1 MKLYVQIFK
10 DGNFGNCRFDV
21 VSIPNNQITVYELKQ
36 ILYGKYGVHHS
47 NQRLTVKMCNKQFV
61 IMSNE
66 YPLNFFFIKEK
77 SIIYVE
83 FIKAQ
88 SKMEEIS
95 QKMKRRDI
103 KSKYLNSLGILR
115 RCPPMEIIK
124 ESTIEDIE
132 DDYKSSITNASSYSM
147 VKKNRKVFKNSPPKE
162 FHKVILDRLNKAIM
176 TNNIDEF
183 REILDNR
190 YDFID
195 INKPIDKYQK
205 YSPIHYA
212 ALYGYFEMV
221 QDLIEKYKADVNL
234 VSSDKSDK
242 WSALHLS
249 SFKGYIEVV
258 NILLQCKE
266 TNCDLCLPKI
276 GTALHCACKRN
287 NFKIVS
293 LLLHKCDPKIRNDEG
308 KLPIDITND
317 SNIKK
322 LLDKIMNGNRINYS
336 NNIEN
341 GDESDVKNKHDNN
354 INTTNNN
361 NSHKKGN
368 CNSRFQFLNNISGIP
383 TQPPKYVGFLY
394 KKGKYL
400 PHYNLRYVQLD
411 PLKGLFFRYAKK
423 EDYPSKPLEVL
434 LLKDFINSKMSN
446 DSSQKYFYLE
456 ATFLPNQ
463 NHLFRF
469 ESKEA
474 CNNWNDA
481 INKCSSYTKYW
492 DNLSKKYMD
501 IPLYLTTLSSDIV
514 EINYQNGENIV
525 IESKKNGES
534 NQVQKKKQRRKNP
547 YTNREEDYKLL
558 EDPLLNNTTVGFNSF
573 TILDCLGA
581 GSFGKV
587 FKVRMKS
594 NGEIYAMKVINKKFL
609 MKNNQLRYALTE
621 CSVLK
626 QATSPFILTLYY
638 SFQTP
643 ENLYMIIDYCPGGDL
658 NFHIIQN
665 LFEED
670 EARFYIAE
678 LILGIEHLHE
688 LDIIYR
694 DLKPENI
701 LINEDNHI
709 KLADFGLAK
718 EGVTDIQNTKSFV
731 GSPAYLAPEMLMR
744 KGVGKSADIYGIGAV
759 LYEMI
764 CGTPPFFSNNIK
776 ILYKNISQSKLMLH
790 DYFSDEL
797 KDLLSQLLCRDPN
810 KRIGVSDKNELK
822 NHEWFKDID
831 WDKLAKKQIDP
842 PLNLVEIKK
851 SLDHNANANNDM
863 KINLEDQDYTN
874 ENKGFKRISNFTFIR
889 NDNKK

>member
-1 MKLYVQIFK
+1 MKLYIQIFK
-10 DGNFGNCRFDV
+10 DGNFGNCRFDIV
-21 VSIPNNQITVYELKQ
+21 VIPNNQITVFDLKE
-36 ILYGKYGVHHS
+36 ILYGKYGVNHS

-61 IMSNE
+61 IMPNE

-88 SKMEEIS
+88 SEMEENS
-95 QKMKRRDI
+95 QKKKRRDI
-103 KSKYLNSLGILR
+103 KAKYLNSLGFFH
-115 RCPPMEIIK
+115 RCPPMDIIK

-132 DDYKSSITNASSYSM
+132 DDYKSSNLNVNNHSLIKRNR
-147 VKKNRKVFKNSPPKE
+147 VKTKNSPSKE
-162 FHKVILDRLNKAIM
+162 YHKAIKERLNKAIM
-176 TNNIDEF
+176 GNNLEEF
-183 REILDNR
+183 REILDNK
-190 YDFID
+190 YEFID
-195 INKPIDKYQK
+195 INKPIDKFQK

-212 ALYGYFEMV
+212 ALYGYFEMMK
-221 QDLIEKYKADVNL
+221 DLVEKYKADVNL
-234 VSSDKSDK
+234 ISSDK

-249 SFKGYIEVV
+249 SYKGYVEVV
-258 NILLQCKE
+258 NILIQNKDI
-266 TNCDLCLPKI
+266 NCDLCLPRI

-293 LLLHKCDPKIRNDEG
+293 LLLHKCDPRITNDEG

-317 SNIKK
+317 ANIKK
-322 LLDKIMNGNRINYS
+322 LLNKIMFPNKINS
-336 NNIEN
+336 NKNSIDN
-341 GDESDVKNKHDNN
+341 YDESELKVKNDNY
-354 INTTNNN
+354 INTNI
-361 NSHKKGN
+361 HKRGN
-368 CNSRFQFLNNISGIP
+368 YNSRFQFLNNLTGVP
-383 TQPPKYVGFLY
+383 EQPPKYIGSIY
-394 KKGKYL
+394 KKGKVL
-400 PHYNLRYVQLD
+400 PHYNLRYAQLD
-411 PLKGLFFRYAKK
+411 PVKGLFLRYAQQS
-423 EDYPSKPLEVL
+423 DYPAKPLEVL
-434 LLKDFINSKMSN
+434 LLKDFINSRMSN

-456 ATFLPNQ
+456 ITFQ
-463 NHLFRF
+463 SNHLYRF

-474 CNNWNDA
+474 CTQWNDA
-481 INKCSSYTKYW
+481 INKCSTYTKYW
-492 DNLSKKYMD
+492 DNLSKKYVD
-501 IPLYLTTLSSDIV
+501 VPFYLSTLSSDVI
-514 EINYQNGENIV
+514 EIKCQNGELKT
-525 IESKKNGES
+525 IESNKNKEKDKE
-534 NQVQKKKQRRKNP
+534 NTQIQKKKPRRRNP

-558 EDPLLNNTTVGFNSF
+558 EDPILNNSTIGFNSF
-573 TILDCLGA
+573 TIEDCLGA

-594 NGEIYAMKVINKKFL
+594 NGEIYAMKVINKRFL
-609 MKNNQLRYALTE
+609 MKNNQLRYAITE

-688 LDIIYR
+688 LNIIYR

-718 EGVTDIQNTKSFV
+718 EGVNDVQSTKSFV
-731 GSPAYLAPEMLMR
+731 GSPAYLSPEMLNR
-744 KGVGKSADIYGIGAV
+744 RGVGKSADIYGIGAV

-797 KDLLSQLLCRDPN
+797 KDLLTQLLCRDPN

-831 WDKLAKKQIDP
+831 WDKLAKKQIEP
-842 PLNLVEIKK
+842 PLNLVEMKK
-851 SLDHNANANNDM
+851 RLDNKDNSEL
-863 KINLEDQDYTN
+863 KINFEDKDYTN
-874 ENKGFKRISNFTFIR
+874 DNKAFKRISKFTFIR
-889 NDNKK
+889 PDVNK

>member
-1 MKLYVQIFK
+1 MKLYIQIFK

-21 VSIPNNQITVYELKQ
+21 VVIPSNQMTVYELKQ
-36 ILYGKYGVHHS
+36 ILYGKYGVNQS

-61 IMSNE
+61 IMPNE

-95 QKMKRRDI
+95 QKIKRRDI
-103 KSKYLNSLGILR
+103 KSKYLRSLGILQC
-115 RCPPMEIIK
+115 CPPMEPIK

-132 DDYKSSITNASSYSM
+132 DDYKSSNSNM
-147 VKKNRKVFKNSPPKE
+147 NLNLVKKNRIKFKNSPPKE
-162 FHKVILDRLNKAIM
+162 YHKAIKERLNKAIM
-176 TNNIDEF
+176 GNNLDEF
-183 REILDNR
+183 REIMDNR

-195 INKPIDKYQK
+195 INKPIDKFQK
-205 YSPIHYA
+205 FSPIHYA
-212 ALYGYFEMV
+212 ALYGYFEMM
-221 QDLIEKYKADVNL
+221 QDLIQKYKADVNL
-234 VSSDKSDK
+234 ISSDK

-249 SFKGYIEVV
+249 SYKGYVEVV
-258 NILLQCKE
+258 NILIQCKE

-293 LLLHKCDPKIRNDEG
+293 LLLHKCDPRITNDDG
-308 KLPIDITND
+308 KLPIEVTND
-317 SNIKK
+317 ANIKK
-322 LLDKIMNGNRINYS
+322 LLNKIMYPNRITS
-336 NNIEN
+336 NNTSMEN
-341 GDESDVKNKHDNN
+341 GDESDLKVKNDNN
-354 INTTNNN
+354 IN
-361 NSHKKGN
+361 HKKGN
-368 CNSRFQFLNNISGIP
+368 YNSKFQFLNYLSGVP
-383 TQPPKYVGFLY
+383 NLPPKFIGFLY
-394 KKGKYL
+394 KKGNIL

-411 PLKGLFFRYAKK
+411 PLKGLFLRYAQKS
-423 EDYPSKPLEVL
+423 DYPTKPLEVL
-434 LLKDFINSKMSN
+434 LLKDFINCKVSN

-456 ATFLPNQ
+456 ATFSSS
-463 NHLFRF
+463 HLYRF
-469 ESKEA
+469 ESREA
-474 CNNWNDA
+474 CNKWNDA
-481 INKCSSYTKYW
+481 INKCSTYAKYW
-492 DNLSKKYMD
+492 ENISKKY
-501 IPLYLTTLSSDIV
+501 IEVPLYLSTLKSDIM
-514 EINYQNGENIV
+514 EINCQNGEIKT
-525 IESKKNGES
+525 IESKNNNNNNKEA
-534 NQVQKKKQRRKNP
+534 NQIQKKKQRRKNP
-547 YTNREEDYKLL
+547 YANKEEDYKLL
-558 EDPLLNNTTVGFNSF
+558 EDPILNNTNVGFNSF

-594 NGEIYAMKVINKKFL
+594 NGEIYAMKVINKRFL
-609 MKNNQLRYALTE
+609 MKNNQLRYAITE
-621 CSVLK
+621 CNVLK

-701 LINEDNHI
+701 LINDDNHI

-718 EGVTDIQNTKSFV
+718 EGVNEGQSTKSFV

-797 KDLLSQLLCRDPN
+797 KDLLTQLLCRDPN
-810 KRIGVSDKNELK
+810 KRIGVMDKNELK

-831 WDKLAKKQIDP
+831 WDKLAKKQIEP
-842 PLNLVEIKK
+842 PLNLVEMKQK
-851 SLDHNANANNDM
+851 LDNKNNSEL
-863 KINLEDQDYTN
+863 KINFEDKDYTADN
-874 ENKGFKRISNFTFIR
+874 RGFKRISKFTFIR
-889 NDNKK
+889 PDVNK

>member
-1 MKLYVQIFK
+1 MKLYIQIFK
-10 DGNFGNCRFDV
+10 DGNFGNCSFDIV
-21 VSIPNNQITVYELKQ
+21 CAPNNQITVFELKE
-36 ILYGKYGVHHS
+36 ILYGKYGVNHS

-61 IMSNE
+61 IMPNE

-103 KSKYLNSLGILR
+103 KSKYLKSLGILQ

-132 DDYKSSITNASSYSM
+132 DDYKSSNTNINNYNII
-147 VKKNRKVFKNSPPKE
+147 KKNKKKFKNSPPKE
-162 FHKVILDRLNKAIM
+162 YHKAIQDRLNKAIM
-176 TNNIDEF
+176 GNNLDEF
-183 REILDNR
+183 REIMDNR

-195 INKPIDKYQK
+195 INKPIDKFQK

-212 ALYGYFEMV
+212 ALYGYFEMM
-221 QDLIEKYKADVNL
+221 QDLIDKYKADVNL
-234 VSSDKSDK
+234 ISSDK

-249 SFKGYIEVV
+249 SYKGYVEVV
-258 NILLQCKE
+258 NILIQYKE

-293 LLLHKCDPKIRNDEG
+293 LLLHKCDPRITNDEG
-308 KLPIDITND
+308 KLPIEITND
-317 SNIKK
+317 ANIKK
-322 LLDKIMNGNRINYS
+322 LINKIMYPNRINS
-336 NNIEN
+336 NNN
-341 GDESDVKNKHDNN
+341 SSDYNDESDLKVKNDNN
-354 INTTNNN
+354 INNNI
-361 NSHKKGN
+361 HKKGN
-368 CNSRFQFLNNISGIP
+368 YNSRFQFLNNLSAIP
-383 TQPPKYVGFLY
+383 SLPPKYVGFVY
-394 KKGKYL
+394 KKGKIL

-411 PLKGLFFRYAKK
+411 PIKGLFLRYAQKA
-423 EDYPSKPLEVL
+423 DYPVKPLEVL
-434 LLKDFINSKMSN
+434 LLKDFINCKISN
-446 DSSQKYFYLE
+446 DSSEKFFYLE
-456 ATFLPNQ
+456 ATFTS
-463 NHLFRF
+463 NHLYRF
-469 ESKEA
+469 ESREA
-474 CNNWNDA
+474 CNKWNDA
-481 INKCSSYTKYW
+481 INKCSTYAKYW
-492 DNLSKKYMD
+492 ENISKKH
-501 IPLYLTTLSSDIV
+501 IEVPLYLSTLNTDVI
-514 EINYQNGENIV
+514 EINCQNGEMKT
-525 IESKKNGES
+525 IESKNKGES
-534 NQVQKKKQRRKNP
+534 NQIQKKKPRRKNP
-547 YTNREEDYKLL
+547 YANREEDYKLL
-558 EDPLLNNTTVGFNSF
+558 EDPILNNTTVGFNSF

-594 NGEIYAMKVINKKFL
+594 NGEIYAMKVINKRFL
-609 MKNNQLRYALTE
+609 MKNNQLRYAITE
-621 CSVLK
+621 CNVLK

-670 EARFYIAE
+670 EARFYISE

-701 LINEDNHI
+701 LINDDNHI

-718 EGVTDIQNTKSFV
+718 EGVNDVQSSKSFV

-810 KRIGVSDKNELK
+810 KRIGVMDKNELK

-831 WDKLAKKQIDP
+831 WDKLAKKQIEP
-842 PLNLVEIKK
+842 PLDLVEMKK
-851 SLDHNANANNDM
+851 RLDHKVNTEL
-863 KINLEDQDYTN
+863 KINFEDKDYTDDN
-874 ENKGFKRISNFTFIR
+874 RGFKRISKFTFIR
-889 NDNKK
+889 QDVNK

>member
-1 MKLYVQIFK
+1 MKLYIQIFK

-21 VSIPNNQITVYELKQ
+21 VVIPNNQISVYELKQ
-36 ILYGKYGVHHS
+36 ILYGKYGVNHS

-103 KSKYLNSLGILR
+103 KSKYLKSLGILQ

-132 DDYKSSITNASSYSM
+132 DDYKSSNTNINNYNII
-147 VKKNRKVFKNSPPKE
+147 KKNKKKFKNSPPKE
-162 FHKVILDRLNKAIM
+162 YHKAIQDRLNKAIM
-176 TNNIDEF
+176 GNNLDEF
-183 REILDNR
+183 REIMDNR
-190 YDFID
+190 SDFID
-195 INKPIDKYQK
+195 INKPIDKFQK

-212 ALYGYFEMV
+212 ALYGYFEMM
-221 QDLIEKYKADVNL
+221 QDLIDKYKADVNL
-234 VSSDKSDK
+234 ISSDK

-249 SFKGYIEVV
+249 SYKGYVEVV
-258 NILLQCKE
+258 NILIQYKE

-293 LLLHKCDPKIRNDEG
+293 LLLHKCDPRITNDEG
-308 KLPIDITND
+308 KLPIEITND
-317 SNIKK
+317 ANIKK
-322 LLDKIMNGNRINYS
+322 LINKIMYPNRINS
-336 NNIEN
+336 NNN
-341 GDESDVKNKHDNN
+341 SSDYNDESDLKVKNDNN
-354 INTTNNN
+354 INNNI
-361 NSHKKGN
+361 HKKGN
-368 CNSRFQFLNNISGIP
+368 YNSRFQFLNNLSAIP
-383 TQPPKYVGFLY
+383 SLPPKYVGFVY
-394 KKGKYL
+394 KKGKIL

-411 PLKGLFFRYAKK
+411 PIKGLFLRYAQKA
-423 EDYPSKPLEVL
+423 DYPVKPLEVL
-434 LLKDFINSKMSN
+434 LLKDFINCKISN
-446 DSSQKYFYLE
+446 DSSEKFFYLE
-456 ATFLPNQ
+456 ATFTS
-463 NHLFRF
+463 NHLYRF
-469 ESKEA
+469 ESREA
-474 CNNWNDA
+474 CNKWNDA
-481 INKCSSYTKYW
+481 INKCSTYAKYW
-492 DNLSKKYMD
+492 ENISKKH
-501 IPLYLTTLSSDIV
+501 IEVPLYLSTLNTDVI
-514 EINYQNGENIV
+514 EINCQNGEMKT
-525 IESKKNGES
+525 IESKNKGES
-534 NQVQKKKQRRKNP
+534 NQIQKKKPRRKNP
-547 YTNREEDYKLL
+547 YANREEDYKLL
-558 EDPLLNNTTVGFNSF
+558 EDPILNNTTVGFNSF

-594 NGEIYAMKVINKKFL
+594 NGEIYAMKVINKRFL
-609 MKNNQLRYALTE
+609 MKNNQLRYAITE
-621 CSVLK
+621 CNVLK

-670 EARFYIAE
+670 EARFYISE

-701 LINEDNHI
+701 LINDDNHI

-718 EGVTDIQNTKSFV
+718 EGVNDVQSSKSFV

-810 KRIGVSDKNELK
+810 KRIGVMDKNELK

-831 WDKLAKKQIDP
+831 WDKLAKKQIEP
-842 PLNLVEIKK
+842 PLDLVEMKK
-851 SLDHNANANNDM
+851 RLDHKVNTEL
-863 KINLEDQDYTN
+863 KINFEDKDYTDDN
-874 ENKGFKRISNFTFIR
+874 RGFKRISKFTFIR
-889 NDNKK
+889 QDVNK

>member
-1 MKLYVQIFK
+1 MKLYIQIFK

-21 VSIPNNQITVYELKQ
+21 VVIPNNQISVYELKQ
-36 ILYGKYGVHHS
+36 ILYGKYGVNHS

-103 KSKYLNSLGILR
+103 KSKYLKSLGILQ

-132 DDYKSSITNASSYSM
+132 DDYKSSNTNINNYNII
-147 VKKNRKVFKNSPPKE
+147 KKNKKKFKNSPPKE
-162 FHKVILDRLNKAIM
+162 YHKAIQDRLNKSIM
-176 TNNIDEF
+176 GNNLDEF
-183 REILDNR
+183 REIMDNR

-195 INKPIDKYQK
+195 INKPIDKFQK

-212 ALYGYFEMV
+212 ALYGYFEMM
-221 QDLIEKYKADVNL
+221 QDLIDKYKADVNL
-234 VSSDKSDK
+234 ISSDK

-249 SFKGYIEVV
+249 SYKGYVEVV
-258 NILLQCKE
+258 NILIQYKE

-293 LLLHKCDPKIRNDEG
+293 LLLHKCDPRITNDEG
-308 KLPIDITND
+308 KLPIEITND
-317 SNIKK
+317 ANIKK
-322 LLDKIMNGNRINYS
+322 LINKIMYPNRINS
-336 NNIEN
+336 NNN
-341 GDESDVKNKHDNN
+341 SSDYNDESDLKVKNDNN
-354 INTTNNN
+354 INNNI
-361 NSHKKGN
+361 HKKGN
-368 CNSRFQFLNNISGIP
+368 YNSRFQFLNNLSAIP
-383 TQPPKYVGFLY
+383 SLPPKYVGFVY
-394 KKGKYL
+394 KKGKIL

-411 PLKGLFFRYAKK
+411 PIKGLFLRYAQKA
-423 EDYPSKPLEVL
+423 DYPVKPLEVL
-434 LLKDFINSKMSN
+434 LLKDFINCKISN
-446 DSSQKYFYLE
+446 DSSEKFFYLE
-456 ATFLPNQ
+456 ATFTS
-463 NHLFRF
+463 NHLYRF
-469 ESKEA
+469 ESREA
-474 CNNWNDA
+474 CNKWNDA
-481 INKCSSYTKYW
+481 INKCSTYAKYW
-492 DNLSKKYMD
+492 ENISKKH
-501 IPLYLTTLSSDIV
+501 IEVPLYLSTLNTDII
-514 EINYQNGENIV
+514 EINCQNGEMKT
-525 IESKKNGES
+525 IESKNKGES
-534 NQVQKKKQRRKNP
+534 NQIQKKKPRRKNP
-547 YTNREEDYKLL
+547 YANREEDYKLL
-558 EDPLLNNTTVGFNSF
+558 EDPILNNTTVGFNSF

-594 NGEIYAMKVINKKFL
+594 NGEIYAMKVINKRFL
-609 MKNNQLRYALTE
+609 MKNNQLRYAITE
-621 CSVLK
+621 CNVLK

-670 EARFYIAE
+670 EARFYISE

-701 LINEDNHI
+701 LINDDNHI

-718 EGVTDIQNTKSFV
+718 EGVNDVQSSKSFV

-810 KRIGVSDKNELK
+810 KRIGVMDKNELK

-831 WDKLAKKQIDP
+831 WDKLAKKQIEP
-842 PLNLVEIKK
+842 PLDLVEMKK
-851 SLDHNANANNDM
+851 RLDHKVNTEL
-863 KINLEDQDYTN
+863 KINFEDKDYTDDN
-874 ENKGFKRISNFTFIR
+874 RGFKRISKFTFIR
-889 NDNKK
+889 QDVNK

>member
-103 KSKYLNSLGILR
+103 KSKYLKSLGILQ

-132 DDYKSSITNASSYSM
+132 DDYKSSNTNINNYNII
-147 VKKNRKVFKNSPPKE
+147 KKNKKKFKNSPPKE
-162 FHKVILDRLNKAIM
+162 YHKAIQDRLNKAIM
-176 TNNIDEF
+176 GNNLDEF
-183 REILDNR
+183 REIMDNR

-195 INKPIDKYQK
+195 INKPIDKFQK

-212 ALYGYFEMV
+212 ALYGYFEMM
-221 QDLIEKYKADVNL
+221 QDLIDKYKADVNL
-234 VSSDKSDK
+234 ISSDK

-249 SFKGYIEVV
+249 SYKGYVEVV
-258 NILLQCKE
+258 NILIQYKE

-293 LLLHKCDPKIRNDEG
+293 LLLHKCDPRITNDEG
-308 KLPIDITND
+308 KLPIEITND
-317 SNIKK
+317 ANIKK
-322 LLDKIMNGNRINYS
+322 LINKIMYPNRINS
-336 NNIEN
+336 NNN
-341 GDESDVKNKHDNN
+341 SSDYNDESDLKVKNDNN
-354 INTTNNN
+354 INNNI
-361 NSHKKGN
+361 HKKGN
-368 CNSRFQFLNNISGIP
+368 YNSRFQFLNNLSAIP
-383 TQPPKYVGFLY
+383 SLPPKYVGFVY
-394 KKGKYL
+394 KKGKIL

-411 PLKGLFFRYAKK
+411 PIKGLFLRYAQKA
-423 EDYPSKPLEVL
+423 DYPVKPLEVL
-434 LLKDFINSKMSN
+434 LLKDFINCKISN
-446 DSSQKYFYLE
+446 DSSEKFFYLE
-456 ATFLPNQ
+456 ATFTS
-463 NHLFRF
+463 NHLYRF
-469 ESKEA
+469 ESREA
-474 CNNWNDA
+474 CNKWNDA
-481 INKCSSYTKYW
+481 INKCSTYAKYW
-492 DNLSKKYMD
+492 ENISKKH
-501 IPLYLTTLSSDIV
+501 IEVPLYLSTLNTDVI
-514 EINYQNGENIV
+514 EINCQNGEMKT
-525 IESKKNGES
+525 IESKNKGES
-534 NQVQKKKQRRKNP
+534 NQIQKKKPRRKNP
-547 YTNREEDYKLL
+547 YANREEDYKLL
-558 EDPLLNNTTVGFNSF
+558 EDPILNNTTVGFNSF

-594 NGEIYAMKVINKKFL
+594 NGEIYAMKVINKRFL
-609 MKNNQLRYALTE
+609 MKNNQLRYAITE
-621 CSVLK
+621 CNVLK

-670 EARFYIAE
+670 EARFYISE

-701 LINEDNHI
+701 LINDDNHI

-718 EGVTDIQNTKSFV
+718 EGVNDVQSSKSFV

-810 KRIGVSDKNELK
+810 KRIGVMDKNELK

-831 WDKLAKKQIDP
+831 WDKLAKKQIEP
-842 PLNLVEIKK
+842 PLDLVEMKK
-851 SLDHNANANNDM
+851 RLDHKVNTEL
-863 KINLEDQDYTN
+863 KINFEDKDYTDDN
-874 ENKGFKRISNFTFIR
+874 RGFKRISKFTFIR
-889 NDNKK
+889 QDVNK

>member
-1 MKLYVQIFK
+1 MKLYIQIFK
-10 DGNFGNCRFDV
+10 DGNFGNCSFDV
-21 VSIPNNQITVYELKQ
+21 VIIPNNEITVIELKQ
-36 ILYGKYGVHHS
+36 ILYGKYGVNHS

-61 IMSNE
+61 IMPNE

-95 QKMKRRDI
+95 QKIKRRNI
-103 KSKYLNSLGILR
+103 KSKYLKSLGILQ

-132 DDYKSSITNASSYSM
+132 DDYKASNSNINNHNQL
-147 VKKNRKVFKNSPPKE
+147 KKNKMRFKNSPPKE
-162 FHKVILDRLNKAIM
+162 YHKAILERLNKAIM
-176 TNNIDEF
+176 GNNLEEF
-183 REILDNR
+183 REIMDNR

-205 YSPIHYA
+205 YSPIHYT
-212 ALYGYFEMV
+212 ALYGYFEMMK
-221 QDLIEKYKADVNL
+221 DLIEKYKADVNL
-234 VSSDKSDK
+234 VSSDK

-249 SFKGYIEVV
+249 SYKGYVEVV
-258 NILLQCKE
+258 NILIQCKDI
-266 TNCDLCLPKI
+266 NCDLCLPKI

-293 LLLHKCDPKIRNDEG
+293 LLLHKCDPRITNDEG
-308 KLPIDITND
+308 KLPIDIAND
-317 SNIKK
+317 ANIKK
-322 LLDKIMNGNRINYS
+322 LINKIMYPSRINS
-336 NNIEN
+336 NSNSIEN
-341 GDESDVKNKHDNN
+341 NDESDLKVKNDNN
-354 INTTNNN
+354 INS
-361 NSHKKGN
+361 NSYKKVN
-368 CNSRFQFLNNISGIP
+368 YNSRFQFLKNLMGVP
-383 TQPPKYVGFLY
+383 PQPPKYVGFIY
-394 KKGKYL
+394 KKGKVL

-411 PLKGLFFRYAKK
+411 PLKGLFFRYAQKA
-423 EDYPSKPLEVL
+423 DYPSKPLEVL
-434 LLKDFINSKMSN
+434 LLKDFINSRVSN
-446 DSSQKYFYLE
+446 DSSEKYFYLE
-456 ATFLPNQ
+456 TTFLSNQ
-463 NHLFRF
+463 LYRF
-469 ESKEA
+469 ESREA
-474 CNNWNDA
+474 CKKWNDA
-481 INKCSSYTKYW
+481 ITKCSTYTKFWENIAKQYIEVPFY
-492 DNLSKKYMD
+492 LS
-501 IPLYLTTLSSDIV
+501 TLSSDVI
-514 EINYQNGENIV
+514 EINFQNGELKT
-525 IESKKNGES
+525 IESKNKNEES
-534 NQVQKKKQRRKNP
+534 NQLQKKKQRRKNP
-547 YTNREEDYKLL
+547 YTNREEDYKLF
-558 EDPLLNNTTVGFNSF
+558 EDPILNNTTIGFNSF
-573 TILDCLGA
+573 TIIDCLGA

-594 NGEIYAMKVINKKFL
+594 NGEIYAMKVINKRFL
-609 MKNNQLRYALTE
+609 MKNNQLRYAITE
-621 CSVLK
+621 CNVLK

-658 NFHIIQN
+658 NLHIIQN

-701 LINEDNHI
+701 LINGDNHI

-718 EGVTDIQNTKSFV
+718 EGVNDVQSTKSFV

-744 KGVGKSADIYGIGAV
+744 RGVGKSADIYGIGAV

-776 ILYKNISQSKLMLH
+776 ILYKNISQCKLMLH

-810 KRIGVSDKNELK
+810 KRIGVLDKNELK

-831 WDKLAKKQIDP
+831 WDKLAKKQIEP
-842 PLNLVEIKK
+842 PLNLVEMKK
-851 SLDHNANANNDM
+851 RLDHQVNTEL
-863 KINLEDQDYTN
+863 KINFEDKDYTN
-874 ENKGFKRISNFTFIR
+874 DNRGYKRISKFTFIKS
-889 NDNKK
+889 DVNK

>member
-1 MKLYVQIFK
+1 MKLYIQIFK
-10 DGNFGNCRFDV
+10 DGNFGNCSFDV
-21 VSIPNNQITVYELKQ
+21 VVIPNNQISVYELKQ
-36 ILYGKYGVHHS
+36 ILYGKYGVNQS

-61 IMSNE
+61 IMTNE

-77 SIIYVE
+77 SIIFVE

-95 QKMKRRDI
+95 QKIRRQNI
-103 KSKYLNSLGILR
+103 KSKYLKSLGILQR
-115 RCPPMEIIK
+115 FPPMEIIK

-132 DDYKSSITNASSYSM
+132 DDYKYSNSNINNYNI
-147 VKKNRKVFKNSPPKE
+147 VKKNKIKFKNSPPKE
-162 FHKVILDRLNKAIM
+162 YHNAILDRLNKAIM
-176 TNNIDEF
+176 SNNLDEF
-183 REILDNR
+183 REIMDNR

-195 INKPIDKYQK
+195 INKPIDKFQK

-212 ALYGYFEMV
+212 ALYGYFEMMK
-221 QDLIEKYKADVNL
+221 DLIEKYKADVNL
-234 VSSDKSDK
+234 VSSDK
-242 WSALHLS
+242 WSAIHLS
-249 SFKGYIEVV
+249 SYKGYVEVV
-258 NILLQCKE
+258 NILIQYKE

-293 LLLHKCDPKIRNDEG
+293 LLLHKCDPRIKNDEG
-308 KLPIDITND
+308 KLPIEITND

-322 LLDKIMNGNRINYS
+322 LLNKIMYPNQINS
-336 NNIEN
+336 
-341 GDESDVKNKHDNN
+341 
-354 INTTNNN
+354 NN
-361 NSHKKGN
+361 NSVDINDEPDLKVRNDNNMNIITHKKGN
-368 CNSRFQFLNNISGIP
+368 YNSRFPFLNNLSGIP
-383 TQPPKYVGFLY
+383 SQPPKYIGFIY
-394 KKGKYL
+394 KKGKVL

-411 PLKGLFFRYAKK
+411 PLKGLFLRYAQKA
-423 EDYPSKPLEVL
+423 DYPTKPLEVL
-434 LLKDFINSKMSN
+434 LLKDFINCKITN
-446 DSSQKYFYLE
+446 DSSEKYFYLE
-456 ATFLPNQ
+456 ATFSSS
-463 NHLFRF
+463 HLYRF
-469 ESKEA
+469 ESREA
-474 CNNWNDA
+474 CNKWNDA
-481 INKCSSYTKYW
+481 INKCSTYAKYW
-492 DNLSKKYMD
+492 ENISKKYLEV
-501 IPLYLTTLSSDIV
+501 PLYLSSLSSDV
-514 EINYQNGENIV
+514 LEINCINGELKT
-525 IESKKNGES
+525 IESKINNEES
-534 NQVQKKKQRRKNP
+534 NQIQKKKQRRKNP
-547 YTNREEDYKLL
+547 YANREEDYKLL
-558 EDPLLNNTTVGFNSF
+558 EVPILNNTTVGFNSF

-594 NGEIYAMKVINKKFL
+594 NGEIYAMKVINKRFL
-609 MKNNQLRYALTE
+609 LKNNQLRYAITE
-621 CSVLK
+621 CNVLK

-701 LINEDNHI
+701 LINDDNHI

-718 EGVTDIQNTKSFV
+718 EGVNDVQSTKSFV

-810 KRIGVSDKNELK
+810 KRIGVVDKNELK

-831 WDKLAKKQIDP
+831 WDKLAKKQIEP
-842 PLNLVEIKK
+842 PLNLVEMKNR
-851 SLDHNANANNDM
+851 LDHKDNSEL
-863 KINLEDQDYTN
+863 KINFEDKDYTDD
-874 ENKGFKRISNFTFIR
+874 NKGFKRISKFTFIR
-889 NDNKK
+889 NDVNKYL

>member
-1 MKLYVQIFK
+1 MKLYIQIFK
-10 DGNFGNCRFDV
+10 DGNFGNYSFDV
-21 VSIPNNQITVYELKQ
+21 VVIPNNQISVYELKK
-36 ILYGKYGVHHS
+36 ILYGKYGVNQS

-61 IMSNE
+61 IMPNE
-66 YPLNFFFIKEK
+66 YPLNFFFIKER

-83 FIKAQ
+83 FIQVQ

-95 QKMKRRDI
+95 QKIRRRDV
-103 KSKYLNSLGILR
+103 KSKYLKSLGILQ

-132 DDYKSSITNASSYSM
+132 DDYKSSL
-147 VKKNRKVFKNSPPKE
+147 VKKNKVKFKNSPPKE
-162 FHKVILDRLNKAIM
+162 FHKAIQDRLNKAIM
-176 TNNIDEF
+176 GNNLDEF
-183 REILDNR
+183 REIMDNH

-212 ALYGYFEMV
+212 ALYGYFEMMK
-221 QDLIEKYKADVNL
+221 DLLEKYKADVNL
-234 VSSDKSDK
+234 ISSDK

-249 SFKGYIEVV
+249 SYKGYVEVV
-258 NILLQCKE
+258 NILIQFKE

-293 LLLHKCDPKIRNDEG
+293 LLLHKCDPRITNDEG
-308 KLPIDITND
+308 KLPIEITND

-322 LLDKIMNGNRINYS
+322 LLSKIMNPNQANSHHTYS
-336 NNIEN
+336 SDNNEEY
-341 GDESDVKNKHDNN
+341 DMKVKNDN
-354 INTTNNN
+354 IIH
-361 NSHKKGN
+361 NSNYQKKGN
-368 CNSRFQFLNNISGIP
+368 YNSRFQFLINLTGIP
-383 TQPPKYVGFLY
+383 SQPPKYIGFLY
-394 KKGKYL
+394 KKGKVL
-400 PHYNLRYVQLD
+400 PHYNLRYVQID
-411 PLKGLFFRYAKK
+411 PLKGLFLRFAQKA
-423 EDYPSKPLEVL
+423 DYPTKPLEVL
-434 LLKDFINSKMSN
+434 LLKDFVNSKVSN
-446 DSSQKYFYLE
+446 DSSEKYFYLE
-456 ATFLPNQ
+456 ATFLS
-463 NHLFRF
+463 NHLYRF

-474 CNNWNDA
+474 CNKWNDA
-481 INKCSSYTKYW
+481 INKCSSYSKYW
-492 DNLSKKYMD
+492 DNLSKKYSD
-501 IPLYLTTLSSDIV
+501 VPLYLSSLTSDLI
-514 EINYQNGENIV
+514 EINSQNGESKV
-525 IESKKNGES
+525 IESKGKNE
-534 NQVQKKKQRRKNP
+534 NQLQKKKQRRKNP
-547 YTNREEDYKLL
+547 YTNKEEDYKLL
-558 EDPLLNNTTVGFNSF
+558 EEKILNNTTIGVNSF
-573 TILDCLGA
+573 DILDCLGA

-594 NGEIYAMKVINKKFL
+594 NGVIYAMKVINKRFL
-609 MKNNQLRYALTE
+609 MKNNQLRYAITE
-621 CSVLK
+621 CNVLK

-638 SFQTP
+638 AFQTP
-643 ENLYMIIDYCPGGDL
+643 ENLYLIIDYCPGGDL
-658 NFHIIQN
+658 NFHIVQN

-701 LINEDNHI
+701 LINDDNHI

-718 EGVTDIQNTKSFV
+718 EGVTDVQSTKSFV
-731 GSPAYLAPEMLMR
+731 GSPAYLTPEMLSR

-776 ILYKNISQSKLMLH
+776 ILYRNISHSKLMLH

-797 KDLLSQLLCRDPN
+797 KDLLTQLLCRDPH
-810 KRIGVSDKNELK
+810 KRIGVLDKNELK
-822 NHEWFKDID
+822 SHEWFKDID

-842 PLNLVEIKK
+842 PLDLVEIKK
-851 SLDHNANANNDM
+851 KLDNKVNNL
-863 KINLEDQDYTN
+863 KVNFEDSEYNN
-874 ENKGFKRISNFTFIR
+874 ENKGIRRVSNFTFIR
-889 NDNKK
+889 PDNNK

>member
-1 MKLYVQIFK
+1 
-10 DGNFGNCRFDV
+10 
-21 VSIPNNQITVYELKQ
+21 
-36 ILYGKYGVHHS
+36 
-47 NQRLTVKMCNKQFV
+47 
-61 IMSNE
+61 
-66 YPLNFFFIKEK
+66 
-77 SIIYVE
+77 
-83 FIKAQ
+83 
-88 SKMEEIS
+88 
-95 QKMKRRDI
+95 
-103 KSKYLNSLGILR
+103 
-115 RCPPMEIIK
+115 
-124 ESTIEDIE
+124 
-132 DDYKSSITNASSYSM
+132 
-147 VKKNRKVFKNSPPKE
+147 
-162 FHKVILDRLNKAIM
+162 
-176 TNNIDEF
+176 
-183 REILDNR
+183 
-190 YDFID
+190 
-195 INKPIDKYQK
+195 
-205 YSPIHYA
+205 
-212 ALYGYFEMV
+212 
-221 QDLIEKYKADVNL
+221 
-234 VSSDKSDK
+234 
-242 WSALHLS
+242 
-249 SFKGYIEVV
+249 
-258 NILLQCKE
+258 
-266 TNCDLCLPKI
+266 
-276 GTALHCACKRN
+276 
-287 NFKIVS
+287 
-293 LLLHKCDPKIRNDEG
+293 
-308 KLPIDITND
+308 
-317 SNIKK
+317 
-322 LLDKIMNGNRINYS
+322 MNGNRINYS

-368 CNSRFQFLNNISGIP
+368 SNSRFQFLNNISGIP
-383 TQPPKYVGFLY
+383 TQPPKYIGFLY

-400 PHYNLRYVQLD
+400 PHYNLRYAQLD
-411 PLKGLFFRYAKK
+411 PLKGIFFRYAKK